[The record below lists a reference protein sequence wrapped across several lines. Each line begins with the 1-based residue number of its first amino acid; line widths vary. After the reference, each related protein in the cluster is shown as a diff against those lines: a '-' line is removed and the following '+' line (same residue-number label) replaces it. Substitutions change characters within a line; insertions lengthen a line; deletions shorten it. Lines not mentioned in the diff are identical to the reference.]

1 VDSLV
6 GIAEFIK
13 SVGFPIFVGAYVLI
27 QMNATLRELTASLT
41 KLGEAI
47 HHLPCCLEKMK

>member
-1 VDSLV
+1 M

-13 SVGFPIFVGAYVLI
+13 SVEFPIFVGAYVLI
-27 QMNATLRELTASLT
+27 QMNSTLKELTASLT

-47 HHLPCCLEKMK
+47 HKLPCCMEKMK

>member
-1 VDSLV
+1 M

-27 QMNATLRELTASLT
+27 QMNSTLRELTTSLN
-41 KLGEAI
+41 KLGKAI
-47 HHLPCCLEKMK
+47 HQLPCCMEKMK